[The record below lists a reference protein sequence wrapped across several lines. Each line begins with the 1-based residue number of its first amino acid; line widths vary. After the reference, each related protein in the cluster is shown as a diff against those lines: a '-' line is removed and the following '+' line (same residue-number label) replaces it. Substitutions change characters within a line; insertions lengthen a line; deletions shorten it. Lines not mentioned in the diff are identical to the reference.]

1 MNANLYAHV
10 ESALTKTPEKI
21 IIYGHDGSET
31 SAQDLLNLVSRM
43 ASLLTQMGLRPGE
56 RLSAQIDKDLMN
68 VVVYLACLKAGGVY
82 LPLNSAYT
90 DAEVDYF
97 LSDAEPKI
105 HLCTSTRLEGATAIG
120 EKLRVRVES
129 LDLEGG
135 SLREAFAQH
144 SGMLQQTVT
153 REPQDLASF
162 LYTSGTTGKPKGA
175 MLTHKNLLA
184 NAKMLTNAWDYSAQD
199 TLLHALPLFHVH
211 GLFVALNLA
220 LVNGGSIILQP
231 KFDPTDILEKL
242 PDATVMMGVPTYYT
256 RLLSEPKFNQKL
268 AGHMRL
274 FISGSAPLLVETS
287 EEFLARSGHR
297 ILERYGMTETGMSC
311 SNPLVGER
319 RAGSVG
325 PALPGVNARVVD
337 EQNSPVSPGT
347 VGSLQVKGDHVFAG
361 YWKLPEKTASEFTDD
376 GFFITGDLA
385 TMSDDGYVCIV
396 GRGKDL
402 IITGGLNVYPKEI
415 EDLLNEQAGIKE
427 SAVVGVPHSDFG
439 EGIVAVL
446 VTTGQVD
453 LDQIEAICRQDLA
466 AFKLPRRWHIVD
478 ELPRNTMGKV
488 QKNLLRETYK
498 NDYAT

>member
-10 ESALTKTPEKI
+10 ESALTETPEKI

-31 SAQDLLNLVSRM
+31 SAQDLLERVSRM
-43 ASLLTQMGLRPGE
+43 ASLLTQMGLGPGE

-105 HLCTSTRLEGATAIG
+105 HLCTSTRLEGAIAIG
-120 EKLRVRVES
+120 ERLGVRVES

-135 SLREAFAQH
+135 SLREAFSQH
-144 SGMLQQTVT
+144 ENMLKQTVT
-153 REPQDLASF
+153 RDPQDLASF

-175 MLTHKNLLA
+175 MLTHNNLLA
-184 NAKMLTNAWDYSAQD
+184 NAKMLTDAWDYSAQD

-231 KFDPTDILEKL
+231 KFDPADILEKL

-256 RLLSEPKFNQKL
+256 RLLSEPKFNQAL

-311 SNPLVGER
+311 SNPLEGDR

-376 GFFITGDLA
+376 GYFITGDLA
-385 TMSDDGYVCIV
+385 TMSEDGYVSIV

-415 EDLLNEQAGIKE
+415 EDLLNEQPGIKE

-446 VTTGQVD
+446 VTTGPVD
-453 LDQIEAICRQDLA
+453 LDQIEAICRHDLA

>member
-10 ESALTKTPEKI
+10 ESALRRDLDKVI
-21 IIYGHDGSET
+21 LFNADGT
-31 SAQDLLNLVSRM
+31 RTTADQLLDHVDRMADLL
-43 ASLLTQMGLRPGE
+43 TGMGLAPGE
-56 RLSAQIDKDLMN
+56 RLSAQIDKDWMN

-90 DAEVDYF
+90 DNEVDYF
-97 LSDAEPKI
+97 LSDAEPRI
-105 HLCTSTRLEGATAIG
+105 HLCTESRLAGAQALG
-120 EKLRVRVES
+120 ERLGVRVES
-129 LDLEGG
+129 LDLNGG
-135 SLREAFAQH
+135 SLRIAFEQH
-144 SGMLQQTVT
+144 TGRMQETVM
-153 REPQDLASF
+153 REPTDLASF

-175 MLTHKNLLA
+175 MLTHKNLLS
-184 NAKMLTNAWDYSAQD
+184 NAQMLTQAWEYTSGD

-231 KFDPTDILEKL
+231 KYDPKQILAEL
-242 PDATVMMGVPTYYT
+242 PNATVMMGVPTYYT
-256 RLLSEPKFNQKL
+256 RLLSEPDFQKNL
-268 AGHMRL
+268 AAHMRL

-287 EEFLARSGHR
+287 DEFYERSGHR

-311 SNPLVGER
+311 SNPLNGER

-325 PALPGVNARVVD
+325 PALPGVVARVMD
-337 EQNSPVSPGT
+337 ESGQAAPTGS

-385 TMSDDGYVCIV
+385 TLSEDGYVSIV

-415 EDLLNEQAGIKE
+415 EDVLNQQPGVKE
-427 SAVVGVPHSDFG
+427 SAVVGVSHPDFG

-446 VTTGQVD
+446 VPDGEID
-453 LDQIEAICRQDLA
+453 LSAIEAACRSELA
-466 AFKLPRRWHIVD
+466 AFKLPRRWHQVD

-488 QKNLLRETYK
+488 QKNLLREAYAD
-498 NDYAT
+498 DYTS